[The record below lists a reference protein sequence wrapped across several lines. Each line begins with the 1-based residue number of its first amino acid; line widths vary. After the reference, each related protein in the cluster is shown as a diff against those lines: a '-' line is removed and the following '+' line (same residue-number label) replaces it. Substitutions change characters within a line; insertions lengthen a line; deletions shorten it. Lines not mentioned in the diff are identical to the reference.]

1 MFSIDR
7 LAVLVY
13 TMGAKKKGRIVM
25 YLMYD
30 EEGNFMGVLNENLEY
45 STLKGSPAYFFVKI
59 PDSLY
64 YNTITDEWELPAENL
79 KVF

>member
-1 MFSIDR
+1 
-7 LAVLVY
+7 
-13 TMGAKKKGRIVM
+13 M

-59 PDSLY
+59 PGSLY
-64 YNTITDEWELPAENL
+64 YNTTTHEWELPVENL

>member
-1 MFSIDR
+1 
-7 LAVLVY
+7 
-13 TMGAKKKGRIVM
+13 M

-30 EEGNFMGVLNENLEY
+30 IDGNFMGVLNENIEY
-45 STLKGSPAYFFVKI
+45 NMLKDNPNYLFVKI

-64 YNTITDEWELPAENL
+64 YNTTTDEWELPAENL

>member
-1 MFSIDR
+1 
-7 LAVLVY
+7 
-13 TMGAKKKGRIVM
+13 M

-30 EEGNFMGVLNENLEY
+30 EEGNFMGVLNESLEY
-45 STLKGSPAYFFVKI
+45 NMLKGSPAYFFVKI

-64 YNTITDEWELPAENL
+64 YNATTHEWELPAENL

>member
-1 MFSIDR
+1 
-7 LAVLVY
+7 
-13 TMGAKKKGRIVM
+13 
-25 YLMYD
+25 MYD

-64 YNTITDEWELPAENL
+64 YNTTTDEWELPAENL

>member
-1 MFSIDR
+1 
-7 LAVLVY
+7 
-13 TMGAKKKGRIVM
+13 M

-45 STLKGSPAYFFVKI
+45 NTLMDNPNYLFVKI

-64 YNTITDEWELPAENL
+64 YNTITDEWELPEENL
-79 KVF
+79 KVI